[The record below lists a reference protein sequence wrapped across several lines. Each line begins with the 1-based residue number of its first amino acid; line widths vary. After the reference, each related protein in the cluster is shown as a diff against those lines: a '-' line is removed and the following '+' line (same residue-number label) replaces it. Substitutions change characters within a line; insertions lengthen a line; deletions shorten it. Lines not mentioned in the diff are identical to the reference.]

1 MAFGYKVNKIAFANE
16 YKIEEVFEKIK
27 DYQFQAGQPELVKYL
42 GNTIIVFPAL
52 NSKNQVQIMTTSMG
66 NKKATKKYVIQ
77 KGDELS
83 AGGAVKNLALGSLTK
98 GYSSLRNTLG
108 DAPKEC
114 MRLVDATFEELT
126 ALGL

>member
-1 MAFGYKVNKIAFANE
+1 MAFGFKVNKIAFAHE
-16 YKIEEVFEKIK
+16 YKVEDLFEKIK
-27 DYQFQAGQPELVKYL
+27 DHPFQAGQPEVVKYL

-66 NKKATKKYVIQ
+66 NKKPTKKYVIQ

-83 AGGAVKNLALGSLTK
+83 ASGAVKNLALNSLTA
-98 GYSSLRNTLG
+98 GYSSLRSAMG

-114 MRLVDATFEELT
+114 IRLVDATFEELT

>member
-1 MAFGYKVNKIAFANE
+1 MAFGYKVSKIVFANE
-16 YKIEEVFEKIK
+16 YKVEALFEIIK
-27 DYQFQAGQPELVKYL
+27 EKQFEAGQPELVKYM

-52 NSKNQVQIMTTSMG
+52 NSKNQVQIMTTSLG

-83 AGGAVKNLALGSLTK
+83 ASGAVKNLALGSLTK

-114 MRLVDATFEELT
+114 MRLVDATFAELT
-126 ALGL
+126 AMGL